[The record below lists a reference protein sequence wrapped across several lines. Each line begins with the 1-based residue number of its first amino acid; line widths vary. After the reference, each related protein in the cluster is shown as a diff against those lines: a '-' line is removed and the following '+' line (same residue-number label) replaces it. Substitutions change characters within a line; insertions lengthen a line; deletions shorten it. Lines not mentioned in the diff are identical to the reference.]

1 MKLRLTDAARQQLTG
16 FTVPENRVLRIDADM
31 KGGCGISVHLSV
43 EAGEPRRHD
52 TTLDCGGGIIFHID
66 RFTERYLDE
75 EAEIDWTKENGFTI
89 GSSFDSG
96 CTV

>member
-1 MKLRLTDAARQQLTG
+1 MKIRLTDAARQQLAGLTG
-16 FTVPENRVLRIDADM
+16 AKDRVLRIDADM
-31 KGGCGISVHLSV
+31 KGGCGISVQLSV

-52 TTLDCGGGIIFHID
+52 TTLDCGGGIVFHID
-66 RFTERYLDE
+66 RFTGRYLDE
-75 EAEIDWTKENGFTI
+75 ETEIDWTKENGFTI